1 MLLLVVTKMLL
12 FTPFSVTYPKFIPDC
27 LQQWNFGLYDSGF
40 WHIYAKTL
48 RGIVVYEQ

>member
-1 MLLLVVTKMLL
+1 MRSAILILL
-12 FTPFSVTYPKFIPDC
+12 KFIPDC